1 MENFD
6 ITTPVELT
14 NALIENMP
22 PSRFLTANF
31 FGEQVHGT
39 EMVGVDIVKGTRKIA
54 PYVARNG
61 ESVASH
67 RDEYTTRFF
76 NTHSISLKRP
86 TDAIDMFKRAPGE
99 GIVYA
104 GSARNPAE
112 AAAEILGRDQSE
124 LANMVLRT
132 IEKYAADAFF
142 DGNVTIKDVNGN
154 ELDEIDFGVKDT
166 HYVTKTGTAL
176 WTGTAA
182 DICGDLEDLATL
194 VARDSGL
201 TATDAILGS
210 KAAAALLKN
219 EKVQK
224 LLDIRSINA
233 GILNVDLVVGNGA
246 RFLGNLGGLRIWR
259 SDEVFADNDGK
270 VTPIVPANKVLVLSK
285 DIRATV
291 HYGLVNDVQGGKFAA
306 KMFSKTWEQDDP
318 SVNWL
323 CVKSS
328 PLPVIEQA
336 DGFAV
341 ATVVSA

>member
-1 MENFD
+1 MDNFE

-14 NALIENMP
+14 QALIENMP
-22 PSRFLTANF
+22 TARFLTANF

-54 PYVARNG
+54 PFVARNG
-61 ESVASH
+61 ESVTSH
-67 RDEYTTRFF
+67 RDDYTTKFF

-99 GIVYA
+99 GIVYV

-112 AAAEILGRDQSE
+112 AAAEILGRDQAE

-132 IEKYAADAFF
+132 IEKYASDAFF
-142 DGNVTIKDVNGN
+142 DGKVTINDANGN
-154 ELDEIDFGVKDT
+154 ELDEIDFGVKAS
-166 HYVTKTGTAL
+166 HYITKSGTAL
-176 WTGTAA
+176 WTASAA
-182 DICGDLEDLATL
+182 DIAGDLEDMATL
-194 VARDSGL
+194 IAQDSGL
-201 TATDAILGS
+201 TATDAILGG
-210 KAAAALLKN
+210 KASRALLKN
-219 EKVQK
+219 EKVQS
-224 LLDIRSINA
+224 LLDVRN
-233 GILNVDLVVGNGA
+233 LNSGALTLDLTVGNGA
-246 RFLGNLGGLRIWR
+246 RFLGYLGGLRIWR
-259 SDEVFADNDGK
+259 YDETFADNTGAIS
-270 VTPIVPANKVLVLSK
+270 PIVPANKVLVLSK

-291 HYGLVNDVQGGKFAA
+291 HYGLINDVQGGKFAS

-341 ATVVSA
+341 ATVVGA